1 MLGTISRGKAAGVGR
16 WFCGQKTRGR
26 RACMHENNLKVP
38 NVLGSKAVFK
48 AGYGHLGPFV
58 LVHWKVHSTTAVSLK
73 GSRERGRP
81 AIG

>member
-1 MLGTISRGKAAGVGR
+1 
-16 WFCGQKTRGR
+16 
-26 RACMHENNLKVP
+26 MHENNLKVP